1 MPTDRNVCLLIDPIA
16 TFLSV
21 AMMLEYLHQPAAAQ
35 DTYRVCAEVVAGP
48 RNQTGDLRGTATT
61 TQVGDAIR
69 VRIG

>member
-1 MPTDRNVCLLIDPIA
+1 
-16 TFLSV
+16 
-21 AMMLEYLHQPAAAQ
+21 MMLEYLHQPAAAQ